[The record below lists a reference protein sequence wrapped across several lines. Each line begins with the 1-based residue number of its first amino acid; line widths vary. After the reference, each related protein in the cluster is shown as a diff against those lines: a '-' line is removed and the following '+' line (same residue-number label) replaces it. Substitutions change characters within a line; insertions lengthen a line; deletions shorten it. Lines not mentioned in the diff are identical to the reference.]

1 MILAVETA
9 TKSCSV
15 ALLEDNV
22 CIAHLD
28 EFYEDFKHAER
39 LHVLI
44 NTLLAKHKLTVSALK
59 GIAVSKGPGSYTGL
73 RIGVSSAKGYAFAL
87 NVPLYSFSPLQLMAL
102 QAIQKHS
109 ISAES
114 TIIAMIDA
122 RRDEVY
128 MQCFSGVGE
137 ATSEVSNHIVD
148 DGFFAQNKGVYLVG
162 DGAEKFSSWEAS
174 KEVQILNGIKP
185 SAQYTAEEVLKLKLE
200 DVAYFEPF
208 YLKDFVATKP
218 KKLV

>member
-1 MILAVETA
+1 MILALETA

-15 ALLEDNV
+15 ALLKDNV
-22 CIAHLD
+22 CVAHLD

-39 LHVLI
+39 LHVLVD
-44 NTLLAKHKLTVSALK
+44 TLLAEQNIPLSALQ

-73 RIGVSSAKGYAFAL
+73 RIGVSSAKGYAFSL
-87 NVPLYSFSPLQLMAL
+87 GVPLYSFSPLQLMAL
-102 QAIQKHS
+102 QAIR
-109 ISAES
+109 INALPAES
-114 TIIAMIDA
+114 KIIAMIDA

-137 ATSEVSNHIVD
+137 VTSEVTNHIVD
-148 DGFFAQNKGVYLVG
+148 DGFFTENKGAYLVG

-174 KEVQILNGIKP
+174 KEVKILNGIKP
-185 SAQYTAEEVLKLKLE
+185 SAQYTAEKVLKLKPE
-200 DVAYFEPF
+200 DIAYFEPF